1 MSWFLPLAHENS
13 LRFPAPHA
21 LPPAEY
27 ALNAGMNYHKAGIN
41 AVRCFFDIISG
52 VFKFILLT
60 PSLSAASEAA
70 FITAS
75 VKISMFFSKK
85 LLSYAKPAFILYKP
99 NHRIITKRFLGIDPH
114 V

>member
-1 MSWFLPLAHENS
+1 MPWFLPLAHENS

-27 ALNAGMNYHKAGIN
+27 ALNAGMNHHKAGIN
-41 AVRCFFDIISG
+41 AVRCFCDIISG

-60 PSLSAASEAA
+60 PSLSTASEAA

-99 NHRIITKRFLGIDPH
+99 NPRIIIKTF
-114 V
+114 